1 MAIPAISRFKI
12 SKVYQ
17 KVRQEVHHEVCRFIV
32 LRFSDNNNFVSPTV
46 VLSRGRIHYLLKI
59 V

>member
-12 SKVYQ
+12 LKVCQ
-17 KVRQEVHHEVCRFIV
+17 KVRQEVHHKVCHFFIH
-32 LRFSDNNNFVSPTV
+32 LSGNNNFVYLTV
-46 VLSRGRIHYLLKI
+46 VLSRGRIHYLLEI

>member
-1 MAIPAISRFKI
+1 MAIPAISRLKI

-17 KVRQEVHHEVCRFIV
+17 KVRQEVHHKVCHLIF
-32 LRFSDNNNFVSPTV
+32 LHFSDNNNFVSLAV